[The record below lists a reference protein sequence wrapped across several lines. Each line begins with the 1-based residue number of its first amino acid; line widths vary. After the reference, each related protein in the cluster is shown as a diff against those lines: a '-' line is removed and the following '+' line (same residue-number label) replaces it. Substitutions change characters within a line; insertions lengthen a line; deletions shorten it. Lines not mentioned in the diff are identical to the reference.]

1 MDPLEELDEDL
12 VEPEVL
18 LELDSDLVEVPCVDL
33 VEVPELLVEVSRF
46 TEVVRPVLS
55 VVLIVVRVAPL
66 LFTRVSTVVLG
77 VRIEVV
83 FVLVAVV
90 LLERVEVDLVLV
102 AVVLLERVEVVEV
115 DLVLVA
121 VVLLDLV
128 ELVELVE
135 VDFVSSFFS
144 SFFSTSL
151 ATTFRS

>member
-1 MDPLEELDEDL
+1 MDP
-12 VEPEVL
+12 P
-18 LELDSDLVEVPCVDL
+18 S
-33 VEVPELLVEVSRF
+33 LVEVSRF

-77 VRIEVV
+77 V
-83 FVLVAVV
+83 
-90 LLERVEVDLVLV
+90 RVEVDLVLV

-144 SFFSTSL
+144 TSL

>member
-1 MDPLEELDEDL
+1 M
-12 VEPEVL
+12 EPEVL
-18 LELDSDLVEVPCVDL
+18 LELDSDLVDPCEDL

-77 VRIEVV
+77 VR
-83 FVLVAVV
+83 
-90 LLERVEVDLVLV
+90 
-102 AVVLLERVEVVEV
+102 
-115 DLVLVA
+115 
-121 VVLLDLV
+121 
-128 ELVELVE
+128 VE
-135 VDFVSSFFS
+135 VDFVS

>member
-1 MDPLEELDEDL
+1 MDPCED
-12 VEPEVL
+12 L
-18 LELDSDLVEVPCVDL
+18 LELDSD
-33 VEVPELLVEVSRF
+33 LVEVSRF

-77 VRIEVV
+77 VRVEVV

-90 LLERVEVDLVLV
+90 LLERVEV
-102 AVVLLERVEVVEV
+102 VELVEV

-128 ELVELVE
+128 ELVEVE
-135 VDFVSSFFS
+135 DFVS

>member
-1 MDPLEELDEDL
+1 M
-12 VEPEVL
+12 
-18 LELDSDLVEVPCVDL
+18 EVPCVDL

-77 VRIEVV
+77 VRVEVV

-90 LLERVEVDLVLV
+90 LLERVEV
-102 AVVLLERVEVVEV
+102 
-115 DLVLVA
+115 
-121 VVLLDLV
+121 
-128 ELVELVE
+128 VELVE

-144 SFFSTSL
+144 TSL

>member
-1 MDPLEELDEDL
+1 MDP
-12 VEPEVL
+12 P
-18 LELDSDLVEVPCVDL
+18 S
-33 VEVPELLVEVSRF
+33 LVEVSRF

-77 VRIEVV
+77 VRVEVV

-90 LLERVEVDLVLV
+90 LLERVEV
-102 AVVLLERVEVVEV
+102 VELVEV
-115 DLVLVA
+115 DFVLVA

-128 ELVELVE
+128 ELVE
-135 VDFVSSFFS
+135 VDFVS

-151 ATTFRS
+151 ATTLRS

>member
-18 LELDSDLVEVPCVDL
+18 LELDSDLVDP
-33 VEVPELLVEVSRF
+33 PSLVEVSRF

-77 VRIEVV
+77 VR
-83 FVLVAVV
+83 
-90 LLERVEVDLVLV
+90 VEVDF
-102 AVVLLERVEVVEV
+102 
-115 DLVLVA
+115 VLVA

-128 ELVELVE
+128 ELVVAVFVLVAG
-135 VDFVSSFFS
+135 FS